1 MKTIEEIL
9 KVLKMEASQIKLE
22 SLYHCLEQV
31 YEVLKE
37 FDKFKGDCYHQIF
50 YYTYIWKRRENQ
62 QFLSIKLN
70 MDQYNLKK
78 TKGNQRI
85 YLVEIKRIHIYYII
99 IVKLEY
105 AFFA

>member
-9 KVLKMEASQIKLE
+9 KVLKMGASQIKLE

-70 MDQYNLKK
+70 MDQSTISRKQK
-78 TKGNQRI
+78 
-85 YLVEIKRIHIYYII
+85 EIKEYILLKLNEYTSI
-99 IVKLEY
+99 IS
-105 AFFA
+105 